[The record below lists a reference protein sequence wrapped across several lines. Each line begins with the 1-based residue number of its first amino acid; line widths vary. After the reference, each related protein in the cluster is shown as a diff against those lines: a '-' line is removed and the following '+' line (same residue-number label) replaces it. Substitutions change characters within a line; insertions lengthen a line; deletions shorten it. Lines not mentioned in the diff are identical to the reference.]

1 VKIVDGNVLIYAV
14 NTRADQ
20 HVACRQWLESAIAG
34 DEEIGLGWIPIGA
47 FLRVAT
53 HPRVFEKPLTVAAA
67 VNQVQQWFDAPRVRV
82 VVPHLEHWTTFNEL
96 LLAVGTGGKLV
107 TDAHLAAL
115 AISHNATLVSCDTD
129 FARFRRLKWENP
141 LAVP

>member
-1 VKIVDGNVLIYAV
+1 VKILDGNILIYAV

-20 HVACRQWLESAIAG
+20 HAACRGWLEAALRA
-34 DEEIGLGWIPIGA
+34 DEEVGLNWIAIGA
-47 FLRVAT
+47 FLRVTT
-53 HPRVFEKPLTVAAA
+53 HPRVFAAPLTVAGA
-67 VNQVQQWFDAPRVRV
+67 VNQVQQWLNEPLARIIEPSG
-82 VVPHLEHWTTFNEL
+82 EHWNTLTEVL
-96 LLAVGTGGKLV
+96 LDIGIGGKLV

-115 AISHNATLVSCDTD
+115 VISHNATLVSCDTD